1 MHYYEFNI
9 GDYRRRTTHLTP
21 IEHYIYRT
29 LLDWYFLDEKPLKAD
44 MDYLLRIL
52 GLPKR
57 NKEQVQNVL
66 NDFFIEVDGFYHNKR
81 VDEMLQGY
89 HANRENGKK
98 GGRPKKSDDNPSKND
113 VQTDDNPSESD
124 TKPNENPNKTQ
135 IKPNEKA
142 IINQEPSTINQDI
155 HISTPHM
162 QTGEQVD
169 DVQELLNLWTIPLKQ
184 VNDFI
189 QMSALAPMT
198 EIEFNQL
205 KPAFVGYYADDIRN
219 GISSGKLLSKLVSW
233 LKREKLDNDI
243 RQAKYAK
250 KPTTATPNI
259 VNQNHEQR
267 HVNTAW
273 GEPDIKPL
281 DPNQTVTIPEGWD

>member
-98 GGRPKKSDDNPSKND
+98 GGRPKKSDDNPNKND
-113 VQTDDNPSESD
+113 VQTDDNPSETD
-124 TKPNENPNKTQ
+124 TKPNENPNETQ
-135 IKPNEKA
+135 LKPNEKA
-142 IINQEPSTINQDI
+142 TINHKPLTSNQDI
-155 HISTPHM
+155 HISTPHG

-169 DVQELLNLWTIPLKQ
+169 DVQELLKLWTIPLKQ

-250 KPTTATPNI
+250 KATTTTSNV
-259 VNQNHEQR
+259 VNQNHDQR
-267 HVNTAW
+267 NVNAMW
-273 GEPDIKPL
+273 SEPNIQPL
-281 DPNQTVTIPEGWD
+281 DLNQTVTIPEGWD

>member
-29 LLDWYFLDEKPLKAD
+29 LLDWYFLDEKPLKANI
-44 MDYLLRIL
+44 DYLLRIL
-52 GLPKR
+52 GLPKK
-57 NKEQVQNVL
+57 NVAQLQNVL
-66 NDFFIEVDGFYHNKR
+66 DDFFIEVDGFYHNKR
-81 VDEMLQGY
+81 VDEMLNGY

-124 TKPNENPNKTQ
+124 IKPNENPNETEL
-135 IKPNEKA
+135 KPNEKA
-142 IINQEPSTINQDI
+142 TNNQEPVTINQDI
-155 HISTPHM
+155 HISTPHG

-169 DVQELLNLWTIPLKQ
+169 DVQELLKLWTIPLKQ

-189 QMSALAPMT
+189 QMSALQPMT
-198 EIEFNQL
+198 ESEFNQL

-219 GISSGKLLSKLVSW
+219 GISSGKILSKLVSW

-250 KPTTATPNI
+250 KPTTATPNV
-259 VNQNHEQR
+259 VNQNHDQR
-267 HVNTAW
+267 NVNAMW
-273 GEPDIKPL
+273 SEPNIQPL
-281 DPNQTVTIPEGWD
+281 DLNQSVTIPEGWD